1 MTWVRVADEGET
13 EAGKVRVFD
22 LDGRRIALCTTDHG
36 HFAIDDVCTH
46 DGGPLD
52 QGELSGDIIE
62 CPRHGAR
69 FDVTTGAVKALPAV
83 RPVKTYATRVV
94 DGQIEVE
101 IPEG

>member
-1 MTWVRVADEGET
+1 MTWVQVASEGET
-13 EAGKVRVFD
+13 EVGKVRVFD
-22 LDGRRIALCTTDHG
+22 LQGRRIALCTTDHG

-52 QGELSGDIIE
+52 QGELAGDIIE

-83 RPVKTYATRVV
+83 RPVRTYPTRVI
-94 DGQIEVE
+94 DGHIEVE